1 MAEKNTENRQATE
14 QRSAQTHDQPR
25 GAQTQDQPGEAARAA
40 DGGSA
45 PAYDLMS
52 LDELRTA
59 ASERG
64 VGVPEDVERAHL
76 VSALR
81 ASDTN
86 R

>member
-1 MAEKNTENRQATE
+1 MAEKSTENRQTTE
-14 QRSAQTHDQPR
+14 QRSAQAEEQPKA
-25 GAQTQDQPGEAARAA
+25 AQAQGEPREAARAA

-52 LDELRTA
+52 LDELRSA
-59 ASERG
+59 ASDRG
-64 VGVPEDVERAHL
+64 VGVPEDVEMAHL
-76 VSALR
+76 ISALR